1 MFNIYN
7 IKISFLKFYKQFYLL
22 SFLLI
27 VISFIS
33 FFSKGLN
40 LGIDFKGGTVIEMQ
54 FDKKYSATNIREALI
69 QQELGDVKVKE
80 FGNNQTFLAI
90 FEKKSGKSDFIPNV
104 KTQLEKSLTETINF
118 RRVEMVGPKISKE
131 LTKSGIYAVLIAL
144 ILMLFYI
151 WLRFEWQFSLGSILA
166 LLHDVMLTL
175 GAFSIIGFEFNLS
188 IIAAILTIVGYSMND
203 TVVIYDRIREN
214 LKKDVI
220 NHKKNRT
227 VSIGDNIVLI
237 FEDYKTIKYQVQ
249 EMLRIEKIFKKDEIQ
264 EEIDA
269 YNPLIPDGTNL
280 KATMLIMY
288 PDVEVRR
295 QMLLKL
301 HDIENNIWISVG
313 QKKVIAFADEDLDRS
328 TDEKTSAV
336 HFLRFQFTH
345 DEVTEFLSSDKIV
358 IGVNHKEYDKEVILD
373 KAVKESL
380 EKDFKS
386 S

>member
-7 IKISFLKFYKQFYLL
+7 KNISFLKFYKQFYLL

-54 FDKKYSATNIREALI
+54 FEKKYSATNIREALI

-104 KTQLEKSLTETINF
+104 KTQLEKNLTETINF

-214 LKKDVI
+214 LKKDDKSDLLDLINISVNETLPRTLKTSITTLLALIAIYFFGGEILRGFSFALIWGVI
-220 NHKKNRT
+220 VGT
-227 VSIGDNIVLI
+227 YSSIFIAAPLILI
-237 FEDYKTIKYQVQ
+237 FNVKRDW
-249 EMLRIEKIFKKDEIQ
+249 
-264 EEIDA
+264 
-269 YNPLIPDGTNL
+269 N
-280 KATMLIMY
+280 
-288 PDVEVRR
+288 
-295 QMLLKL
+295 
-301 HDIENNIWISVG
+301 
-313 QKKVIAFADEDLDRS
+313 
-328 TDEKTSAV
+328 
-336 HFLRFQFTH
+336 
-345 DEVTEFLSSDKIV
+345 
-358 IGVNHKEYDKEVILD
+358 EVID
-373 KAVKESL
+373 KTP
-380 EKDFKS
+380 
-386 S
+386 

>member
-7 IKISFLKFYKQFYLL
+7 KNISFLKFYKQFYLL

-214 LKKDVI
+214 LKKDDKSDLLDLINISVNETLPRTLKTSITTLLALIAIYFFGGEILRGFSFALIWGVI
-220 NHKKNRT
+220 VGT
-227 VSIGDNIVLI
+227 YSSIFI
-237 FEDYKTIKYQVQ
+237 
-249 EMLRIEKIFKKDEIQ
+249 
-264 EEIDA
+264 A
-269 YNPLIPDGTNL
+269 APLI
-280 KATMLIMY
+280 LIM
-288 PDVEVRR
+288 
-295 QMLLKL
+295 
-301 HDIENNIWISVG
+301 NIKRDW
-313 QKKVIAFADEDLDRS
+313 
-328 TDEKTSAV
+328 
-336 HFLRFQFTH
+336 
-345 DEVTEFLSSDKIV
+345 
-358 IGVNHKEYDKEVILD
+358 NEVID
-373 KAVKESL
+373 NTP
-380 EKDFKS
+380 
-386 S
+386 

>member
-7 IKISFLKFYKQFYLL
+7 KNISFLKFYKQFYLL

-214 LKKDVI
+214 LKKDDKSDLLDLI
-220 NHKKNRT
+220 NISVNETLPRT
-227 VSIGDNIVLI
+227 LKTSITTLLALIAIYFFGGEILRGFSFALIWGIIVGTYSSIFIAAPLILI
-237 FEDYKTIKYQVQ
+237 FNVKRDW
-249 EMLRIEKIFKKDEIQ
+249 
-264 EEIDA
+264 
-269 YNPLIPDGTNL
+269 N
-280 KATMLIMY
+280 
-288 PDVEVRR
+288 
-295 QMLLKL
+295 
-301 HDIENNIWISVG
+301 
-313 QKKVIAFADEDLDRS
+313 
-328 TDEKTSAV
+328 
-336 HFLRFQFTH
+336 
-345 DEVTEFLSSDKIV
+345 
-358 IGVNHKEYDKEVILD
+358 EVID
-373 KAVKESL
+373 KTP
-380 EKDFKS
+380 
-386 S
+386 

>member
-7 IKISFLKFYKQFYLL
+7 RNISFLKFYKQFYLL

-54 FDKKYSATNIREALI
+54 FDKKYSATNIRDALN

-104 KTQLEKSLTETINF
+104 KTQLEKNLKETINF

-166 LLHDVMLTL
+166 LSHDVVLTL

-214 LKKDVI
+214 LKKDDKSDLLDLINTSVNETLPRTLKTSITTLLALIAIYFFGGEILRGFSFALIWGVI
-220 NHKKNRT
+220 VGT
-227 VSIGDNIVLI
+227 YSSIFIAAPLILI
-237 FEDYKTIKYQVQ
+237 FNVKRDW
-249 EMLRIEKIFKKDEIQ
+249 
-264 EEIDA
+264 
-269 YNPLIPDGTNL
+269 N
-280 KATMLIMY
+280 
-288 PDVEVRR
+288 
-295 QMLLKL
+295 
-301 HDIENNIWISVG
+301 
-313 QKKVIAFADEDLDRS
+313 
-328 TDEKTSAV
+328 
-336 HFLRFQFTH
+336 
-345 DEVTEFLSSDKIV
+345 
-358 IGVNHKEYDKEVILD
+358 EVID
-373 KAVKESL
+373 KTP
-380 EKDFKS
+380 
-386 S
+386 

>member
-7 IKISFLKFYKQFYLL
+7 RNISFLKFYKQFYLL

-104 KTQLEKSLTETINF
+104 KAQLEKSLTETINF

-214 LKKDVI
+214 LKKDDKSDLSDLINISVNETLPRTLKTSITTLLALIAIYFFGGEILRGFSFALIWGVI
-220 NHKKNRT
+220 VGT
-227 VSIGDNIVLI
+227 YSSIFIAAPLILI
-237 FEDYKTIKYQVQ
+237 FNVKRDW
-249 EMLRIEKIFKKDEIQ
+249 
-264 EEIDA
+264 
-269 YNPLIPDGTNL
+269 N
-280 KATMLIMY
+280 
-288 PDVEVRR
+288 
-295 QMLLKL
+295 
-301 HDIENNIWISVG
+301 
-313 QKKVIAFADEDLDRS
+313 
-328 TDEKTSAV
+328 
-336 HFLRFQFTH
+336 
-345 DEVTEFLSSDKIV
+345 
-358 IGVNHKEYDKEVILD
+358 EVID
-373 KAVKESL
+373 KTP
-380 EKDFKS
+380 
-386 S
+386 

>member
-104 KTQLEKSLTETINF
+104 KTQLEKNLTETINF
-118 RRVEMVGPKISKE
+118 RRVEMVGPKISRE

-214 LKKDVI
+214 LKKDDKSDLLDLINISVNETLPRTLKTSITTLLALIAIYFFGGEILRGFSFALIWGVI
-220 NHKKNRT
+220 VGT
-227 VSIGDNIVLI
+227 YSSIFIAAPLILI
-237 FEDYKTIKYQVQ
+237 FNVKRDW
-249 EMLRIEKIFKKDEIQ
+249 
-264 EEIDA
+264 
-269 YNPLIPDGTNL
+269 N
-280 KATMLIMY
+280 
-288 PDVEVRR
+288 
-295 QMLLKL
+295 
-301 HDIENNIWISVG
+301 
-313 QKKVIAFADEDLDRS
+313 
-328 TDEKTSAV
+328 
-336 HFLRFQFTH
+336 
-345 DEVTEFLSSDKIV
+345 
-358 IGVNHKEYDKEVILD
+358 EVID
-373 KAVKESL
+373 KTP
-380 EKDFKS
+380 
-386 S
+386 

>member
-90 FEKKSGKSDFIPNV
+90 FEKKSGKSNFIPNV

-118 RRVEMVGPKISKE
+118 RRVEMVGPKISRE

-214 LKKDVI
+214 LKKDDKSDLLDLINISVNETLPRTLKTSITTLLALIAIYFFGGEILRGFSFALIWGVI
-220 NHKKNRT
+220 VGT
-227 VSIGDNIVLI
+227 YSSIFIAAPLILI
-237 FEDYKTIKYQVQ
+237 FNVKRDW
-249 EMLRIEKIFKKDEIQ
+249 
-264 EEIDA
+264 
-269 YNPLIPDGTNL
+269 N
-280 KATMLIMY
+280 
-288 PDVEVRR
+288 
-295 QMLLKL
+295 
-301 HDIENNIWISVG
+301 
-313 QKKVIAFADEDLDRS
+313 
-328 TDEKTSAV
+328 
-336 HFLRFQFTH
+336 
-345 DEVTEFLSSDKIV
+345 
-358 IGVNHKEYDKEVILD
+358 EVID
-373 KAVKESL
+373 KRP
-380 EKDFKS
+380 
-386 S
+386 

>member
-7 IKISFLKFYKQFYLL
+7 INISFLKFYKQFYLL

-54 FDKKYSATNIREALI
+54 FDKKYSSTNIREALI

-104 KTQLEKSLTETINF
+104 KTQLEKNLTETINF

-214 LKKDVI
+214 LKKDDKSDLLDLINISVNETLPRTLKTSITTLLALIAIYFFGGEILRGFSFALIWGVI
-220 NHKKNRT
+220 VGT
-227 VSIGDNIVLI
+227 YSSIFIAAPLILI
-237 FEDYKTIKYQVQ
+237 FNVKRDW
-249 EMLRIEKIFKKDEIQ
+249 
-264 EEIDA
+264 
-269 YNPLIPDGTNL
+269 N
-280 KATMLIMY
+280 
-288 PDVEVRR
+288 
-295 QMLLKL
+295 
-301 HDIENNIWISVG
+301 
-313 QKKVIAFADEDLDRS
+313 
-328 TDEKTSAV
+328 
-336 HFLRFQFTH
+336 
-345 DEVTEFLSSDKIV
+345 
-358 IGVNHKEYDKEVILD
+358 EVID
-373 KAVKESL
+373 KRP
-380 EKDFKS
+380 
-386 S
+386 

>member
-7 IKISFLKFYKQFYLL
+7 RNISFLKFYKQFYLL

-54 FDKKYSATNIREALI
+54 FDKKYLATNIREALI

-214 LKKDVI
+214 LKKDDKSDLLDLINISVYETLPRTLKTSITTLLALIAIYFFGGEILRGFSFALIWGVI
-220 NHKKNRT
+220 VGT
-227 VSIGDNIVLI
+227 YSSIFIAAPLILI
-237 FEDYKTIKYQVQ
+237 FNVKRDW
-249 EMLRIEKIFKKDEIQ
+249 
-264 EEIDA
+264 
-269 YNPLIPDGTNL
+269 N
-280 KATMLIMY
+280 
-288 PDVEVRR
+288 
-295 QMLLKL
+295 
-301 HDIENNIWISVG
+301 
-313 QKKVIAFADEDLDRS
+313 
-328 TDEKTSAV
+328 
-336 HFLRFQFTH
+336 
-345 DEVTEFLSSDKIV
+345 
-358 IGVNHKEYDKEVILD
+358 EVID
-373 KAVKESL
+373 KTP
-380 EKDFKS
+380 
-386 S
+386 

>member
-1 MFNIYN
+1 MLNIYN
-7 IKISFLKFYKQFYLL
+7 SNISFLKFYKQFYLL

-54 FDKKYSATNIREALI
+54 FDKRYSATNIREALI

-104 KTQLEKSLTETINF
+104 KAQLEKSLTETINF

-214 LKKDVI
+214 LKKDDKSDLSDLINISVNETLPRTLKTSITTLLALIAIYFFGGEILRGFSFALIWGVI
-220 NHKKNRT
+220 VGT
-227 VSIGDNIVLI
+227 YSSIFIAAPLILI
-237 FEDYKTIKYQVQ
+237 FNVKRDW
-249 EMLRIEKIFKKDEIQ
+249 
-264 EEIDA
+264 
-269 YNPLIPDGTNL
+269 N
-280 KATMLIMY
+280 
-288 PDVEVRR
+288 
-295 QMLLKL
+295 
-301 HDIENNIWISVG
+301 
-313 QKKVIAFADEDLDRS
+313 
-328 TDEKTSAV
+328 
-336 HFLRFQFTH
+336 
-345 DEVTEFLSSDKIV
+345 
-358 IGVNHKEYDKEVILD
+358 EVID
-373 KAVKESL
+373 KTP
-380 EKDFKS
+380 
-386 S
+386 

>member
-7 IKISFLKFYKQFYLL
+7 KNISFLKFYKQFYLL

-27 VISFIS
+27 VVSFVS

-214 LKKDVI
+214 LKKDDKSDLLDLINISVNETLPRTLKTSITTLLALIAIYFFGGEILRGFSFALIWGVI
-220 NHKKNRT
+220 VGT
-227 VSIGDNIVLI
+227 YSSIFIAAPLILI
-237 FEDYKTIKYQVQ
+237 FNVKREW
-249 EMLRIEKIFKKDEIQ
+249 
-264 EEIDA
+264 
-269 YNPLIPDGTNL
+269 N
-280 KATMLIMY
+280 
-288 PDVEVRR
+288 
-295 QMLLKL
+295 
-301 HDIENNIWISVG
+301 
-313 QKKVIAFADEDLDRS
+313 
-328 TDEKTSAV
+328 
-336 HFLRFQFTH
+336 
-345 DEVTEFLSSDKIV
+345 
-358 IGVNHKEYDKEVILD
+358 EVID
-373 KAVKESL
+373 KTP
-380 EKDFKS
+380 
-386 S
+386 

>member
-1 MFNIYN
+1 M
-7 IKISFLKFYKQFYLL
+7 KLEISNLL
-22 SFLLI
+22 S
-27 VISFIS
+27 
-33 FFSKGLN
+33 
-40 LGIDFKGGTVIEMQ
+40 
-54 FDKKYSATNIREALI
+54 
-69 QQELGDVKVKE
+69 
-80 FGNNQTFLAI
+80 
-90 FEKKSGKSDFIPNV
+90 
-104 KTQLEKSLTETINF
+104 LEE
-118 RRVEMVGPKISKE
+118 
-131 LTKSGIYAVLIAL
+131 
-144 ILMLFYI
+144 
-151 WLRFEWQFSLGSILA
+151 
-166 LLHDVMLTL
+166 
-175 GAFSIIGFEFNLS
+175 
-188 IIAAILTIVGYSMND
+188 
-203 TVVIYDRIREN
+203 YDSEREN

-280 KATMLIMY
+280 NATMLIMD
-288 PDVEVRR
+288 PVEEVRR

-380 EKDFKS
+380 ERDFKS

>member
-7 IKISFLKFYKQFYLL
+7 KNISFLKFYKQFYLL

-27 VISFIS
+27 VVSFIS

-214 LKKDVI
+214 LKKDDKSDLLDLINISVNETLPRTLKTSITTLLALIAIYFFGGEILRGFSFALIWGVI
-220 NHKKNRT
+220 VGT
-227 VSIGDNIVLI
+227 YSSIFIAAPLILI
-237 FEDYKTIKYQVQ
+237 FNVKRDW
-249 EMLRIEKIFKKDEIQ
+249 
-264 EEIDA
+264 
-269 YNPLIPDGTNL
+269 N
-280 KATMLIMY
+280 
-288 PDVEVRR
+288 
-295 QMLLKL
+295 
-301 HDIENNIWISVG
+301 
-313 QKKVIAFADEDLDRS
+313 
-328 TDEKTSAV
+328 
-336 HFLRFQFTH
+336 
-345 DEVTEFLSSDKIV
+345 
-358 IGVNHKEYDKEVILD
+358 EVID
-373 KAVKESL
+373 KTP
-380 EKDFKS
+380 
-386 S
+386 

>member
-7 IKISFLKFYKQFYLL
+7 KNISFLKFYKQFYLL

-54 FDKKYSATNIREALI
+54 FDKKYLATNIREALI

-131 LTKSGIYAVLIAL
+131 LTKSGIYAVLTAL

-166 LLHDVMLTL
+166 LLHDIMLTL

-214 LKKDVI
+214 LKKDDKSDLLDLINISVNETLPRTLKTSITTLLALIAIYFFGGEILRGFSFALIWGVI
-220 NHKKNRT
+220 VGT
-227 VSIGDNIVLI
+227 YSSIFIAAPLILI
-237 FEDYKTIKYQVQ
+237 FNVKRDW
-249 EMLRIEKIFKKDEIQ
+249 
-264 EEIDA
+264 
-269 YNPLIPDGTNL
+269 N
-280 KATMLIMY
+280 
-288 PDVEVRR
+288 
-295 QMLLKL
+295 
-301 HDIENNIWISVG
+301 
-313 QKKVIAFADEDLDRS
+313 
-328 TDEKTSAV
+328 
-336 HFLRFQFTH
+336 
-345 DEVTEFLSSDKIV
+345 
-358 IGVNHKEYDKEVILD
+358 EVID
-373 KAVKESL
+373 KTP
-380 EKDFKS
+380 
-386 S
+386 

>member
-1 MFNIYN
+1 MLNIYN
-7 IKISFLKFYKQFYLL
+7 KNISFLKFYKQFYLL

-90 FEKKSGKSDFIPNV
+90 FEKKSGKSDFIPNI
-104 KTQLEKSLTETINF
+104 KTQLEKNLTETINF

-214 LKKDVI
+214 LNKDDKSDLLDLINISVNETLPRTLKTSITTLLALIAIYFFGGEILRGFSFALIWGVI
-220 NHKKNRT
+220 VGT
-227 VSIGDNIVLI
+227 YSSIFIAAPLILI
-237 FEDYKTIKYQVQ
+237 FNVKRDW
-249 EMLRIEKIFKKDEIQ
+249 
-264 EEIDA
+264 
-269 YNPLIPDGTNL
+269 N
-280 KATMLIMY
+280 
-288 PDVEVRR
+288 
-295 QMLLKL
+295 
-301 HDIENNIWISVG
+301 
-313 QKKVIAFADEDLDRS
+313 
-328 TDEKTSAV
+328 
-336 HFLRFQFTH
+336 
-345 DEVTEFLSSDKIV
+345 
-358 IGVNHKEYDKEVILD
+358 EVID
-373 KAVKESL
+373 KTP
-380 EKDFKS
+380 
-386 S
+386 

>member
-7 IKISFLKFYKQFYLL
+7 KNISFLKFYKQFYLL

-54 FDKKYSATNIREALI
+54 FDKKYLATNIREALI
-69 QQELGDVKVKE
+69 LQELGDVKVKE

-90 FEKKSGKSDFIPNV
+90 FEKKSGKSNFIPNV
-104 KTQLEKSLTETINF
+104 KIQLEKSLTETINF

-214 LKKDVI
+214 LKKDDKSDLLDLINISVNETLPRTLKTSITTLLALIAIYFFGGEILRGFSFALIWGVI
-220 NHKKNRT
+220 IGT
-227 VSIGDNIVLI
+227 YSSIFIAAPLILI
-237 FEDYKTIKYQVQ
+237 FNVKRDW
-249 EMLRIEKIFKKDEIQ
+249 
-264 EEIDA
+264 
-269 YNPLIPDGTNL
+269 N
-280 KATMLIMY
+280 
-288 PDVEVRR
+288 
-295 QMLLKL
+295 
-301 HDIENNIWISVG
+301 
-313 QKKVIAFADEDLDRS
+313 
-328 TDEKTSAV
+328 
-336 HFLRFQFTH
+336 
-345 DEVTEFLSSDKIV
+345 
-358 IGVNHKEYDKEVILD
+358 EVID
-373 KAVKESL
+373 KTP
-380 EKDFKS
+380 
-386 S
+386 

>member
-7 IKISFLKFYKQFYLL
+7 KNISFLKFYKQFYLL

-27 VISFIS
+27 VVSFVS

-69 QQELGDVKVKE
+69 QQDLGDVKVKE
-80 FGNNQTFLAI
+80 FGNNQTFLTI

-214 LKKDVI
+214 LKKDDKSDLLDLINISVNETLPRTLKTSITTLLALIAIYFFGGEILRGFSFALIWGVI
-220 NHKKNRT
+220 VGT
-227 VSIGDNIVLI
+227 YSSIFIAAPLILI
-237 FEDYKTIKYQVQ
+237 FNVKRDW
-249 EMLRIEKIFKKDEIQ
+249 
-264 EEIDA
+264 
-269 YNPLIPDGTNL
+269 N
-280 KATMLIMY
+280 
-288 PDVEVRR
+288 
-295 QMLLKL
+295 
-301 HDIENNIWISVG
+301 
-313 QKKVIAFADEDLDRS
+313 
-328 TDEKTSAV
+328 
-336 HFLRFQFTH
+336 
-345 DEVTEFLSSDKIV
+345 
-358 IGVNHKEYDKEVILD
+358 EVID
-373 KAVKESL
+373 KTP
-380 EKDFKS
+380 
-386 S
+386 

>member
-1 MFNIYN
+1 M
-7 IKISFLKFYKQFYLL
+7 KLEISNLL
-22 SFLLI
+22 S
-27 VISFIS
+27 
-33 FFSKGLN
+33 
-40 LGIDFKGGTVIEMQ
+40 
-54 FDKKYSATNIREALI
+54 
-69 QQELGDVKVKE
+69 
-80 FGNNQTFLAI
+80 
-90 FEKKSGKSDFIPNV
+90 
-104 KTQLEKSLTETINF
+104 LEE
-118 RRVEMVGPKISKE
+118 
-131 LTKSGIYAVLIAL
+131 
-144 ILMLFYI
+144 
-151 WLRFEWQFSLGSILA
+151 
-166 LLHDVMLTL
+166 
-175 GAFSIIGFEFNLS
+175 
-188 IIAAILTIVGYSMND
+188 
-203 TVVIYDRIREN
+203 YDSEREN

-237 FEDYKTIKYQVQ
+237 FEDFKTIKYQVQ

-380 EKDFKS
+380 ERDFKS